1 MWWWRQALRWT
12 CCQPPSLRDDPELS
26 CLSNLSSH
34 QAKKSPWESL
44 GKLLTEEEA
53 GWGRLRE
60 VELVLHRSG
69 GWVGDNQVKGLM
81 IRSKVEGSL
90 QEDETAC
97 AKAQG
102 INSQRVRREGGGSSA
117 GPMRHQRLA
126 YLRTPS
132 SLVNAGITQPQPE
145 KRKREWEKEKA

>member
-1 MWWWRQALRWT
+1 MVETSIEMNLLSASVPKRW
-12 CCQPPSLRDDPELS
+12 SWIELPVKPQE
-26 CLSNLSSH
+26 SSR
-34 QAKKSPWESL
+34 KKSPWESL

-53 GWGRLRE
+53 DWGRLRE

-90 QEDETAC
+90 QENETAC

-117 GPMRHQRLA
+117 GLPKDSFFPGKRWYHP
-126 YLRTPS
+126 TP
-132 SLVNAGITQPQPE
+132 T
-145 KRKREWEKEKA
+145 REKEKRVRKRKGIVEENEKNR